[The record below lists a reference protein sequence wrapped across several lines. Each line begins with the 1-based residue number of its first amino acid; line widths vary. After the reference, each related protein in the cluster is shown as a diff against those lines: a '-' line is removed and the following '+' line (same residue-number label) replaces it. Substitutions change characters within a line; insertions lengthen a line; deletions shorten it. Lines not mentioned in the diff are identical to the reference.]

1 MLHVEGEIKQPLRF
15 QGQYEDGET
24 GLFYNRYRYY
34 DPDVA
39 RYVTQDPVGLL
50 GGLNT
55 YTYAPNPT
63 GWSDPLG
70 LAKKCAK
77 NTPCNPCIGKNPSAS
92 ATKWQGKPPY
102 PGVDAYT
109 NIVLKKGTILYSL
122 YPYGPK
128 PGNYYSDRMTLI
140 SANGSALAY
149 NNLTQ
154 ISHSGNTPGA
164 RPMRDQVQAFKLS
177 EDICAGT
184 GKALANTLLGAGGGN
199 QYFIDNSDALIAIY
213 SSNWPD
219 EGSVVALLSNKFRT
233 KKFDKDLHFREL
245 NDPHYCNEEIS
256 YVEDNV
262 THLIIN

>member
-1 MLHVEGEIKQPLRF
+1 MVWSGRYKAWGRLLHVEGEIKQPLRF

-77 NTPCNPCIGKNPSAS
+77 NTPCNPCIGKNPSTS

-199 QYFIDNSDALIAIY
+199 QYFIDDSDISKLKANAKIF
-213 SSNWPD
+213 
-219 EGSVVALLSNKFRT
+219 KFPR
-233 KKFDKDLHFREL
+233 
-245 NDPHYCNEEIS
+245 P
-256 YVEDNV
+256 
-262 THLIIN
+262 